1 MQFSGHGRLT
11 PMLKNF
17 RRVLLP
23 ALVLVMWQAPSAL
36 ARPQQPPTS
45 FKAVHVIGLQDAKH
59 NAKGNITLSKDTLEF
74 TSGGAKNDLP
84 IASIQDAL
92 TGADSQRMIG
102 GTVGFLTTFAP
113 YESGRFLS
121 LFRTKIDTLTISYR
135 DSGGG
140 LHGAIF
146 TLPQGQAAVL
156 KGQMVAQGAKTS
168 ISTED
173 EASQQT
179 NGKKMKEKN
188 Q

>member
-1 MQFSGHGRLT
+1 M
-11 PMLKNF
+11 PKNY
-17 RRVLLP
+17 RSVLFPFLL
-23 ALVLVMWQAPSAL
+23 LVISQASSAL
-36 ARPQQPPTS
+36 ARPPQQSPTS

-59 NAKGNITLSKDTLEF
+59 NAKGKITISKDTLEF
-74 TSGGAKNDLP
+74 TSGGARNDLP

-168 ISTED
+168 MSAEN

-179 NGKKMKEKN
+179 DGKKMKEKN